1 MRRRPA
7 KVLKWAVL
15 GLALLTLS
23 AFGRDSL
30 GLNPAEEAAAAYRHD
45 LVAWHLANFPR
56 KWIHRLV
63 TALPWNSRSEMD
75 KRLQIEEFFRVAEDA
90 SRISSEIE
98 GVVAGTTRDAATD
111 VGKLE
116 AELEQLTARRNEL
129 RNDVEET
136 LEAVISAVIVEEGFA
151 SWGEFMF
158 PPVDVRLTD
167 LPKLLVTSPR
177 DAIIRTHEVLLDS
190 RIKVSE
196 RDEVEAKLL
205 DKVDLAAL
213 VLNIGGVATYP
224 ASVPRARPL
233 RWTLQTSAHE
243 WLHHYFFFKPLGQ
256 NLHASR
262 NMRILNETMADIAG
276 REIGDRAFQRLGGT
290 IDQSPPTNVE
300 ASPEMDH
307 TLEEAGGF
315 EFRVEM
321 RKTRLRVDELLA
333 EGRIEEAEAYMEQRR
348 ILFVENGFFIRKL
361 NQAFFAF
368 NGTYAE
374 SAASISPIGDELQEY
389 NTLVPDL
396 GDFITGIAGVSDY
409 GQFIRELEQ
418 IKARPGDS

>member
-1 MRRRPA
+1 M
-7 KVLKWAVL
+7 LKWAVL

-23 AFGRDSL
+23 AIGKDAL

-45 LVAWHLANFPR
+45 LVAWHLANFPS

-63 TALPWNSRSEMD
+63 TAFPWNSRSEID
-75 KRLQIEEFFRVAEDA
+75 KRRQIEEFFGLAEHV
-90 SRISSEIE
+90 SRIRSEIE
-98 GVVAGTTRDAATD
+98 GVVAGTTGDAGTN

-116 AELEQLTARRNEL
+116 AELEQLAARRNEL

-136 LEAVISAVIVEEGFA
+136 LEAVISAVIVEEGIA

-167 LPKLLVTSPR
+167 LPKLLMTSPR

-196 RDEVEAKLL
+196 REEVEAKLL
-205 DKVDLAAL
+205 DEVDLAAL

-243 WLHHYFFFKPLGQ
+243 WLHHYFYFKPLGQ
-256 NLHASR
+256 NLHSSR

-290 IDQSPPTNVE
+290 IDQSPPVNVE
-300 ASPEMDH
+300 ASPEMDQ

-315 EFRVEM
+315 EFRPEM
-321 RKTRLRVDELLA
+321 RRTRLRVDELLA
-333 EGRIEEAEAYMEQRR
+333 DGRIEEAEAYMEQRR
-348 ILFVENGFFIRKL
+348 IVFVENGFFIRKL

-374 SAASISPIGDELQEY
+374 SSASISPIGDELREY
-389 NTLVPDL
+389 NALFPDL
-396 GDFITGIAGVSDY
+396 GDFVTGIAGVSDY
-409 GQFIRELEQ
+409 GQPRGRELRM
-418 IKARPGDS
+418 A

>member
-1 MRRRPA
+1 MP
-7 KVLKWAVL
+7 KWAVL

-45 LVAWHLANFPR
+45 LVAWHIANFPS
-56 KWIHRLV
+56 KWIHRIV

-75 KRLQIEEFFRVAEDA
+75 KRLQIEEFFGIAERA
-90 SRISSEIE
+90 SGIRSEIE
-98 GVVAGTTRDAATD
+98 GVVAGAARGAGTD

-177 DAIIRTHEVLLDS
+177 DVIFRTHEVLLDS

-205 DKVDLAAL
+205 DEVNLAAL

-243 WLHHYFFFKPLGQ
+243 WLHHYFYFKPLGQ
-256 NLHASR
+256 NLHSSR

-276 REIGDRAFQRLGGT
+276 REIGDRAFRRLGGT
-290 IDQSPPTNVE
+290 IDQSPPVNVE
-300 ASPEMDH
+300 ASPEMDQ

-315 EFRVEM
+315 EFRPEM
-321 RKTRLRVDELLA
+321 RRTRLRVDELLA
-333 EGRIEEAEAYMEQRR
+333 DGRIEEAEAYMEQRR

-374 SAASISPIGDELQEY
+374 SPASTSPIGGELREY

-409 GQFIRELEQ
+409 GEFIRDLEE
-418 IKARPGDS
+418 IKARPVDS